1 MSASM
6 NGSLHPD
13 SLAHAVL
20 EVAELA
26 SATAMR
32 WFKQSFDVDVK
43 GDGSPV
49 TIADR
54 SAELA
59 AREWIAQR
67 FPNDGILG
75 EEMPAVREGATR
87 RWLIDPIDGTKAF
100 VRGVPL
106 WGALVAVVEGDEVVA
121 GAASYPAVQESITAA
136 VGAGCWWNGA
146 RAHVSTIDTLASA
159 TLLTTDNR
167 FPEHPHRHEQWRAMA
182 AQCGVVRTW
191 GDCYG
196 YLLVATG
203 RAEIMVDDIVNPW
216 DAAAVVPIISEAGG
230 VITDWRGQRASFGAN
245 FGADLIATNAAL
257 ANVTRSL
264 LHDGR

>member
-1 MSASM
+1 MSTE
-6 NGSLHPD
+6 

-32 WFKQSFDVDVK
+32 WFKQSFDIDTK

-54 SAELA
+54 SAEIA
-59 AREWIAQR
+59 AREWIAHR
-67 FPNDGILG
+67 FPTDGILG
-75 EEMPAVREGATR
+75 EELPAVRESAAR

-106 WGALVAVVEGDEVVA
+106 WGTLVAVIEGDTVVA

-136 VGAGCWWNGA
+136 VGAGCWWNGV
-146 RAHVSTIDTLASA
+146 RAQVSAVNTLGSA

-167 FPEHPHRHEQWRAMA
+167 FPNRPHRQAQWHALA
-182 AQCGVVRTW
+182 EQCGVVRTW

-216 DAAAVVPIISEAGG
+216 DAAAIVPIISEAGG
-230 VITDWRGQRASFGAN
+230 VISDWRGNASTFGAG

-257 ANVTRSL
+257 SHTIRARLTDASQP
-264 LHDGR
+264 